1 MTFVKY
7 IKSATLEK
15 DFPLTDLQE
24 IAIVGRSNAGK
35 SSLINAIAN
44 QKIAHVSGTP
54 GKTRL
59 LSFFNFND
67 DFILVDMPGYGFAER
82 SQTEQEDWKRMIE
95 NYLSG
100 SPKLRCLI
108 LVMDIRRSWAQEEKQ
123 IREFSEHLGL
133 PLILALTKADK
144 LSRSQIMKR
153 MSEFEDDVDLKI
165 KMPISSLK
173 KEGVEDLKKQLYR
186 FVKKKKDS

>member
-15 DFPLTDLQE
+15 DFPKTELQE

-82 SQTEQEDWKRMIE
+82 GQDEQEDWKRMIE

-100 SPKLRCLI
+100 SPQLKCLI
-108 LVMDIRRSWAQEEKQ
+108 LVMDIRRSWAIEEKQ

-133 PLILALTKADK
+133 PLLLALTKTDK
-144 LSRSQIMKR
+144 LSRSQVMKR
-153 MSEFEDDVDLKI
+153 LVEFEGNVDLKI
-165 KMPISSLK
+165 KIPVSSLK
-173 KEGVEDLKKQLYR
+173 KDGIDDLKKQLYR
-186 FVKKKKDS
+186 FIKKPKGS